1 MNEEFE
7 NEMVENVENEE
18 NVEVNETP
26 KNESK
31 KGSFGLIAI
40 GAAIGVGA
48 TLIVKHIKRA
58 KGESEEKYKRRLEKK
73 GYIVYKPDDEENASE
88 NESEK

>member
-1 MNEEFE
+1 MNEEFT
-7 NEMVENVENEE
+7 NEMVENEE

-31 KGSFGLIAI
+31 KGSFGLVAI

-48 TLIVKHIKRA
+48 TLIIKHIKRA

-73 GYIVYKPDDEENASE
+73 GYIVYKPEDDKNDCD
-88 NESEK
+88 NESEE

>member
-1 MNEEFE
+1 MNEEFT
-7 NEMVENVENEE
+7 NEMVENEE

-26 KNESK
+26 KNEESK
-31 KGSFGLIAI
+31 KGSFGLVAI

-73 GYIVYKPDDEENASE
+73 GYIVYKPKDDENDCD
-88 NESEK
+88 NESEE

>member
-1 MNEEFE
+1 MNEEFT
-7 NEMVENVENEE
+7 NEMVENEE

-31 KGSFGLIAI
+31 KGSFGLVAI

-48 TLIVKHIKRA
+48 TLIIKHIKRA

-73 GYIVYKPDDEENASE
+73 GYIVYKLDDDKNDCD
-88 NESEK
+88 NESEE